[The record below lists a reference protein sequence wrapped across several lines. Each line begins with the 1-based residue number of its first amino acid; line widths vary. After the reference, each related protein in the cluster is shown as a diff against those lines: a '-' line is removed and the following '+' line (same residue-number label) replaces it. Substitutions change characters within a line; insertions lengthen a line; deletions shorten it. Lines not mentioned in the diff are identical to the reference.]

1 VDRILTNT
9 PLPTLR
15 LVCKKPRINTLWVFN
30 CGVKFSID
38 VHLRDVTNSLLIKGV
53 SPKLSVSAPTPD
65 NLSALAFSRAA
76 RSALF
81 ASCFAALAAFS
92 AAFFAR
98 FSLFLSDA
106 SVTEPSFLI
115 FFSFGGGP

>member
-1 VDRILTNT
+1 MDLIFTNT

-15 LVCKKPRINTLWVFN
+15 DVCKKPRINTFDVFN
-30 CGVKFSID
+30 CGVKFSMD
-38 VHLRDVTNSLLIKGV
+38 VHVRFVTNSLFIKGV
-53 SPKLSVSAPTPD
+53 SPKLSAPTPD
-65 NLSALAFSRAA
+65 NLSAFAFSRAA

-81 ASCFAALAAFS
+81 ASCFAAFAAFS
-92 AAFFAR
+92 AAFLAR

-106 SVTEPSFLI
+106 SVTEPSFLT